1 VGSIF
6 VNVGRKMSSSLF
18 SSQLPM
24 SSPSERHI
32 VNCLLARYRITP
44 ESQPQLR
51 WQLLQAAH
59 VAGQLQFTV
68 HWHVHAVML
77 AHAWQ
82 QRDGR
87 EIRGQLLRLAGVPL
101 AHLVRRVP
109 VGNTGGADVSA
120 IKPMQVPPQIAAHI
134 AWAKSHEQ
142 A

>member
-1 VGSIF
+1 
-6 VNVGRKMSSSLF
+6 M
-18 SSQLPM
+18 PT
-24 SSPSERHI
+24 PSERRI
-32 VNCLLARYRITP
+32 AQRLLTQYRTTP

-59 VAGQLQFTV
+59 VAGQLQFMV
-68 HWHVHAVML
+68 HWQVHAVML

-87 EIRGQLLRLAGVPL
+87 EIRGQLLRLAGVPF
-101 AHLVRRVP
+101 AHALQRVP

-120 IKPMQVPPQIAAHI
+120 IKPMQIPPEIAAHI
-134 AWAKSHEQ
+134 AWATSQER